1 MLRQNALLNGGIGVV
16 FTQTVEPDKALS
28 VRRLDSDVFSV
39 PGVNLITGFPQTVQK
54 GRKVEGAVNDT
65 GNIPA
70 NLLPDGRLF
79 GLRRL
84 PFLMAFA
91 FAFRLDNGQTIFAA
105 QIIGH
110 FLNFVKIGFHIAPQ
124 FPAVQK
130 GHRVDCNMVVQMVLI
145 EVCSNDYL
153 KPLSKQPP
161 RKLHTDGVGLLR
173 GKLTR
178 LKGLNDVIALY
189 AAGLV
194 VAPLG
199 ALHIPTGVLNALA
212 VQTAFKQPLFGFIRV
227 DRVFNHAGKRGLF
240 LICGILNG
248 FLKSASYGENFGD
261 CHIRTP

>member
-1 MLRQNALLNGGIGVV
+1 MI
-16 FTQTVEPDKALS
+16 
-28 VRRLDSDVFSV
+28 
-39 PGVNLITGFPQTVQK
+39 
-54 GRKVEGAVNDT
+54 
-65 GNIPA
+65 
-70 NLLPDGRLF
+70 
-79 GLRRL
+79 
-84 PFLMAFA
+84 
-91 FAFRLDNGQTIFAA
+91 
-105 QIIGH
+105 
-110 FLNFVKIGFHIAPQ
+110 
-124 FPAVQK
+124 
-130 GHRVDCNMVVQMVLI
+130 VQMVFI
-145 EVCSNDYL
+145 QMSADDHL